1 MTMRGDSFSPMAGS
15 MSSNEPRVAPTAP
28 KPAAQKPAAR
38 PAPRAALLD
47 DDPPYNALVPADSVA
62 GRSLVIVIA
71 IMTFLAAL
79 AAGAA
84 LLVADAS
91 VEWRSDIAR
100 EASVQLRPMPGR
112 DIEADLEKAAEV
124 LRATRGIQDA
134 QVYTKEQSEALLAP
148 WLGQGLDL
156 SELPTPRMIVVRL
169 DPESRPDAARLRD
182 ELARVAP
189 GAVFDDHHIFVER
202 LGDMAR
208 AAVSVAAVIFIL
220 IVAAMSVIVASA
232 TRAAVA
238 TNREIVEVL
247 HIVGAADAFIAREFQ
262 RRFLALGLRGAAIGG
277 GGAVLFF
284 LLAQF
289 LSRRWRA
296 TGGGDQMEALFGDF
310 ALGASGY
317 VTMLV
322 LAGSIAV
329 LTGFLSQVIVFR
341 HLRRL
346 V

>member
-1 MTMRGDSFSPMAGS
+1 MTTHDGLFSLTAGC

-28 KPAAQKPAAR
+28 KPAARALR
-38 PAPRAALLD
+38 PPRAALED
-47 DDPPYNALVPADSVA
+47 DAPLYNALVPADSVA

-100 EASVQLRPMPGR
+100 EASVQVQPVAGR
-112 DIEADLEKAAEV
+112 DIEADLAEAAEA
-124 LRATRGIQDA
+124 LRTTPGIQDA

-169 DPESRPDAARLRD
+169 DPVARPDASRLRA

-189 GAVFDDHHIFVER
+189 SAVFDDHHIFIER
-202 LGDMAR
+202 LGDMSR

-220 IVAAMSVIVASA
+220 IVAAMGVIVASA

-262 RRFLALGLRGAAIGG
+262 RRFLALGLRGAGIGG
-277 GGAVLFF
+277 GGAILFF

-289 LSRRWRA
+289 LSQSWRA

-310 ALGASGY
+310 SLGANGV
-317 VTMLV
+317 VTILV
-322 LAGSIAV
+322 LAGGIAV